1 MSRHD
6 PLTGE
11 IPEAQRPISELYR
24 LKSIE
29 YVEAYKA
36 WKMIDE
42 TEKVKKQ
49 RLKQGYIE
57 RVREIEGPTTKNATD
72 AAAERYVE
80 CSEDWE
86 QHLLH
91 KVDLDASVKLLNL
104 ELTTLK
110 MRHEEERM
118 HSANRRDER
127 YLSRG

>member
-11 IPEAQRPISELYR
+11 IPEDQRPISELHR

-29 YVEAYKA
+29 YVQAYKH

-42 TEKVKKQ
+42 TEKVKFQ
-49 RLKQGYIE
+49 RLKQAYIDDCRILE
-57 RVREIEGPTTKNATD
+57 PTTKVTD
-72 AAAERYVE
+72 AAAERYVQ
-80 CSEDWE
+80 CSNEWE
-86 QHLLH
+86 EHLRN
-91 KVDLDASVKLLNL
+91 KVELDATVKLLQL
-104 ELTTLK
+104 DLATLK